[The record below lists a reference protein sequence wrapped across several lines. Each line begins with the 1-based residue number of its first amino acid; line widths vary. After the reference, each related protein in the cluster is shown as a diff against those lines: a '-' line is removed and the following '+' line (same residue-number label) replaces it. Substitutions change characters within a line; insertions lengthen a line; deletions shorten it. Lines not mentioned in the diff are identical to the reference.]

1 MTFCAT
7 AWALSGTNFVPG
19 LRLRKF
25 RSFCT
30 FETGSGASILLP
42 VTQHWLAERL
52 GGGLGMLCPFQWP
65 RPAWGGQMWLRRFVV
80 AAPEEKTGDY
90 RITTGDMNTA
100 LLLAR
105 GAQRVQNHSF
115 CTFRIQVDSSP
126 EPFQKHQEFGTGI
139 EPRSE
144 WQAALC

>member
-1 MTFCAT
+1 MVSVAQAVRNFNMTFYAT

-65 RPAWGGQMWLRRFVV
+65 GPAWGGQMWLRRFVV

-90 RITTGDMNTA
+90 GIHNRRHEYCITLGKRGPESPKPF
-100 LLLAR
+100 LLHF
-105 GAQRVQNHSF
+105 QN
-115 CTFRIQVDSSP
+115 SS
-126 EPFQKHQEFGTGI
+126 
-139 EPRSE
+139 
-144 WQAALC
+144 